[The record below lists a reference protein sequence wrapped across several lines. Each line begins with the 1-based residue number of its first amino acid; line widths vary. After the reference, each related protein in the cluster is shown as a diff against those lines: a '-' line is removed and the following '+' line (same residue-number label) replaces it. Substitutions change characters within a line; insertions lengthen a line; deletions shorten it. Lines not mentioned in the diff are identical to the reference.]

1 MYPIRGEATT
11 LRAAVRPMSTE
22 NDVVSSR
29 PGPLKSC
36 VPVSYSP
43 LLGTFRRTS
52 DWRKVPSSRRP
63 SWFRPG
69 ARRSSRSGRCAPGEG
84 FPQAGVV
91 LGAVTAQDVLPT
103 VSEALRGG
111 VRVALRGFR
120 RSGRAWRTV
129 DVQAAGVGLSVL
141 GVGGAAVDG
150 PGPVACPGGSRSGRT
165 STARRAAPSPP
176 APAPGVP
183 CPSRSHRAGSRITVP
198 WPPAAGRGRQEV
210 APRRGRERPGRSG
223 FGGVEPSCVR
233 RPPESPCRSAST
245 TYGHPLPGELLSN
258 HPHPHLF
265 ALRTVE
271 ALHKTWRAGWS
282 PSPRSPST
290 PESRRAR

>member
-36 VPVSYSP
+36 VTVSYSP
-43 LLGTFRRTS
+43 LLGSFRRTS

-69 ARRSSRSGRCAPGEG
+69 ARRSSRSGRCTPGEG
-84 FPQAGVV
+84 FPRAGP
-91 LGAVTAQDVLPT
+91 GGGHRAGRSADG
-103 VSEALRGG
+103 LRGPEG
-111 VRVALRGFR
+111 RGPGGPARVPEV
-120 RSGRAWRTV
+120 RSGLEDGRRA
-129 DVQAAGVGLSVL
+129 GC
-141 GVGGAAVDG
+141 GGRSQ
-150 PGPVACPGGSRSGRT
+150 CSRGGWCRRGWSG
-165 STARRAAPSPP
+165 ARRASGRLKVGSDQYCSPCSTLTSGTRP
-176 APAPGVP
+176 
-183 CPSRSHRAGSRITVP
+183 RRTVP
-198 WPPAAGRGRQEV
+198 IPLPPGWFPHHRSMPPAAGRGRQEV